1 MHVLRKEDVENPIQT
16 PSGEVI
22 VELVGRDG
30 NSGGSEKQSLAHVSI
45 PSGKS
50 VAPHYHK
57 VSEETY
63 FFLKGEGRMVVDDEE
78 RDVSEGDAVL
88 IKPTQIHHLYN
99 DGTET
104 LEFVAIS
111 GPAWVPNDSFFI
123 EGN

>member
-1 MHVLRKEDVENPIQT
+1 MHVLRKEHVEHPIQT

-22 VELVGRDG
+22 VELVGRDE

-45 PSGKS
+45 PSAKS
-50 VAPHYHK
+50 VPPHYHK

-78 RDVSEGDAVL
+78 RAVSEGDAVL
-88 IKPTQIHHLYN
+88 IKPRQIHHLYN

-111 GPAWVPNDSFFI
+111 GPAWVPDDSFFV
-123 EGN
+123 EER